1 MMKLRPFLAAAAAAM
16 LFSVGCNPIGE
27 EPDFKGNIS
36 GTVYS
41 AGAPLSGVNV
51 VLSPGGNS
59 FITKA
64 DGSYLFSALSPGQY
78 TVSFSLQGYKGQT
91 KTFNVTAGS
100 TTTGDV
106 SLEKD
111 AEVLS
116 ADKAVLDFGTGTT
129 SLSFVLTNKGAGS
142 VSWSIDVSKKPDW
155 LTVSK
160 TSGSLQMNGTASISI
175 EVDRSRVSL
184 SSTTDSWTLGVS
196 ADTGQSISVKI
207 EVTAGTPATL
217 TTLLVKREP
226 HELHIKCTPSENT
239 SKYGV
244 LLSKN
249 SAFTQEQVIDG
260 ATYYTK
266 ETTVTGFNL
275 DPDTRYT
282 FYSITYNDFG
292 QCAEMVKQN
301 VQTAAEENGPAPKTV
316 ADFIGTWNMT
326 AFDWEAKEEV
336 TGSGLEISTITE
348 DGEEWV
354 QVSRWEGKEY
364 FNAFGRFNA
373 DRQCIDLYS
382 GYGSGSFHFTSAP
395 DVNYRAYFFPVY
407 VENEEDAYYIKDG
420 KGPDNRAIASL
431 VMAEDGSLSLT
442 GAADKDSKGHYANA
456 YMFEYDNLETGEEAG
471 RFNVKTQVKMTRA
484 SATSA
489 AHAAKPA
496 SAGSPGPARPAQVGT
511 KLSTGQEAAILQAV
525 EKN

>member
-1 MMKLRPFLAAAAAAM
+1 MMKLRPFLAAAAAM
-16 LFSVGCNPIGE
+16 LFLFGCKPIGE
-27 EPDFKGNIS
+27 EPDFKGNIA

-41 AGAPLSGVNV
+41 AGTPLSGVNV

-59 FITKA
+59 FVTKA
-64 DGSYLFSALSPGQY
+64 DGSYLFSSLSPGQY

-106 SLEKD
+106 TLEKD

-116 ADKAVLDFGTGTT
+116 VDKTVLDFGTGTT

-142 VSWSIDVSKKPDW
+142 VSWSIDVNKKPDW

-175 EVDRSRVSL
+175 EVDRSKVSL

-196 ADTGQSISVKI
+196 ADTGQSVSVKI
-207 EVTAGTPATL
+207 EVTAGVPATL
-217 TTLLVKREP
+217 TTVLVKRGP
-226 HELHIKCTPSENT
+226 HELSIKCTPSENT

-249 SAFTQEQVIDG
+249 NGFTQEQLIDR
-260 ATYYTK
+260 AAYYTK
-266 ETTVTGFNL
+266 ETTITGYNL
-275 DPDTRYT
+275 DADTRYT
-282 FYSITYNDFG
+282 FYYITYNEFG
-292 QCAEMVKQN
+292 QCAEMVKQGA
-301 VQTAAEENGPAPKTV
+301 QTAAEENEPAPKTV

-326 AFDWEAKEEV
+326 GYDWEAEEE
-336 TGSGLEISTITE
+336 GSWSGLEISTFTE

-354 QVSRWEGKEY
+354 KVSRWEEQN
-364 FNAFGRFNA
+364 FLNAFGRFNA

-382 GYGSGSFHFTSAP
+382 GYGSGSFHFNSAP
-395 DVNYRAYFFPVY
+395 DVSYRAYFYPVY
-407 VENEEDAYYIKDG
+407 VEDEENAYYIVDG
-420 KGPDNRAIASL
+420 KGPDDGAIASL
-431 VMAEDGSLSLT
+431 VMAEDGTLSLT
-442 GAADKDSKGHYANA
+442 GAADKDSQGHYANA
-456 YMFEYDNLETGEEAG
+456 YMFEYYNLETEAYG
-471 RFNVKTQVKMTRA
+471 GHFNIKTQVRMTRA

-489 AHAAKPA
+489 APAAKPA
-496 SAGSPGPARPAQVGT
+496 SAGRPGPARPARVGT

-525 EKN
+525 ENN